1 MPMEGTAKQII
12 EWLLDQPKDV
22 LFKITLIK
30 KKRSLDANAYAW
42 VLCQKIAEV
51 LQTSKDEVYER
62 MIQRY
67 STFDMDEGGY
77 ITVTMLQR
85 VPVEKLG
92 GHWRMIGTHD
102 GFNSY
107 IRLKGSSE
115 MDPKEMNHLITGIVS
130 EAQELGIETMTPRE
144 LQRMEELYAKHYYKR
159 P

>member
-1 MPMEGTAKQII
+1 MEGTAKQII

-30 KKRSLDANAYAW
+30 KKRSLDSNAYAW

-130 EAQELGIETMTPRE
+130 EAQELGIETMPQRE

>member
-1 MPMEGTAKQII
+1 MEGTAKQII

-22 LFKITLIK
+22 LFKITQIK
-30 KKRSLDANAYAW
+30 KKRSLDANAYCW
-42 VLCQKIAEV
+42 VLCQRIAEA

-130 EAQELGIETMTPRE
+130 EAQELGIETMSPRE
-144 LQRMEELYAKHYYKR
+144 LARMEELYAKHYYKR

>member
-1 MPMEGTAKQII
+1 MEGTAKQII

-22 LFKITLIK
+22 LFKITQIK
-30 KKRSLDANAYAW
+30 KKRSLDANAYCW

>member
-1 MPMEGTAKQII
+1 MEGTAKQII

-130 EAQELGIETMTPRE
+130 EAQELGIETMTSRE

>member
-1 MPMEGTAKQII
+1 MEGTAKQII

-30 KKRSLDANAYAW
+30 KKRSLDANAYCW

>member
-1 MPMEGTAKQII
+1 MEGTAKQII

-22 LFKITLIK
+22 LFKITQIK
-30 KKRSLDANAYAW
+30 KKRSLDANAYCW

-115 MDPKEMNHLITGIVS
+115 MDPKEMSHLITGIVS
-130 EAQELGIETMTPRE
+130 EAQELGIEVMTPME

>member
-1 MPMEGTAKQII
+1 MEGTAKQII

-22 LFKITLIK
+22 LFKITQIK

-115 MDPKEMNHLITGIVS
+115 MDPKEMNHLIAGIVS
-130 EAQELGIETMTPRE
+130 EAQELGIEVMTPRE

>member
-1 MPMEGTAKQII
+1 MEGTAKQII

-22 LFKITLIK
+22 LFKITQIK

-42 VLCQKIAEV
+42 VLCQKISEV

-67 STFDMDEGGY
+67 STFDTDEGGY

-107 IRLKGSSE
+107 IRMKGSSE

-130 EAQELGIETMTPRE
+130 EAQELGIETMTSRE

>member
-1 MPMEGTAKQII
+1 MEGTAKQII
-12 EWLLDQPKDV
+12 DWLLDQPKDV
-22 LFKITLIK
+22 LFKITQIK
-30 KKRSLDANAYAW
+30 KKRSLDANAYCW
-42 VLCQKIAEV
+42 VLCQRIGEV

-67 STFDMDEGGY
+67 STFDMDEEGY

-130 EAQELGIETMTPRE
+130 EAQELGIETMTQRE

>member
-1 MPMEGTAKQII
+1 MEGTAKQII

-22 LFKITLIK
+22 LFKITQIK

-42 VLCQKIAEV
+42 VLCQRIAEV

-67 STFDMDEGGY
+67 STFDMDEEGY

-144 LQRMEELYAKHYYKR
+144 LQRMEELYAKHYHKR

>member
-1 MPMEGTAKQII
+1 MEGTAKQII

-22 LFKITLIK
+22 LFKITQIK
-30 KKRSLDANAYAW
+30 KKRSLDANAYCW
-42 VLCQKIAEV
+42 VLCQRIAEA

-130 EAQELGIETMTPRE
+130 EAQELGIETMSPRE
-144 LQRMEELYAKHYYKR
+144 LARMEELYAKHYHKR

>member
-1 MPMEGTAKQII
+1 MEGTAKQII

-22 LFKITLIK
+22 LFKITQIK

-130 EAQELGIETMTPRE
+130 EAQELGIETMTQRE

>member
-1 MPMEGTAKQII
+1 MEGTAKQII

-22 LFKITLIK
+22 LFKITQIK

-42 VLCQKIAEV
+42 VLCQRIGEV

>member
-1 MPMEGTAKQII
+1 MEGTAKQII

-22 LFKITLIK
+22 LFKITQIK

-67 STFDMDEGGY
+67 STFDMDEVGY

-144 LQRMEELYAKHYYKR
+144 LKRMEELYAKHYYKR

>member
-1 MPMEGTAKQII
+1 MEGTAKQII

-22 LFKITLIK
+22 LFKITQIK
-30 KKRSLDANAYAW
+30 KKRSLDSNAYCW
-42 VLCQKIAEV
+42 VLCQRIAEV

>member
-1 MPMEGTAKQII
+1 MEGTAKQII

-51 LQTSKDEVYER
+51 LQTSKDEIYER

-130 EAQELGIETMTPRE
+130 EAQELGIETMTQRE